1 MFERALDKCGDYVD
15 FIWTGEDLGTQI
27 GPLIS
32 LDLFRSQI
40 RPRHQP
46 LIDLA
51 AQYGK
56 PVMIHSCGSGGHDS
70 GGGREKRGG
79 NFGNYDAASWILFC
93 TYPLLTGQYSGRK
106 CDCHVQGS
114 A

>member
-56 PVMIHSCGSGGHDS
+56 PVMI
-70 GGGREKRGG
+70 
-79 NFGNYDAASWILFC
+79 LFC